1 MEPPQL
7 VKPDQAKDRVMYAR
21 NQQRSAGRVPVV
33 GGSPI
38 NEDMAVA
45 LRTIVFGTAVAPPRG
60 EWLRTG
66 IVFREPD
73 KELAYGLKAPRN
85 GTRGLLSALQ
95 AEIIKILL
103 FEKRVE
109 NANSIELFLKPDGAR
124 QLEVL
129 VKAMGEILWRI
140 GEKSKVIMCLPQD
153 LILVPHSVNFF
164 QDSLTEKLH
173 LFEITS
179 LEDLQIFIKRYIHV
193 FLEETGPGTL
203 LLLYSAV
210 ATRGTENTQ
219 RDLEVEKGYLVTG
232 AEEGSLCIVTLML
245 TGRATPYLHNGVVYV
260 GDEEHYAVPQ
270 YGILARSEVG
280 FLLYEEGVEER
291 MPGSRLKTPSLP
303 IWVVC
308 SQGHFG
314 VMFNTN
320 RELLRNYHAERRF
333 ELHYYTC
340 GGSQCQ
346 LIVDTRQEEPQSNN
360 HSEQDQAAIS
370 AFSNIEKLV
379 HTKLVTLLYY
389 TTIVFIELYYYTC
402 GGSQC
407 HLIVDTRQEEPQSNN
422 HSEQDQAAISAFS
435 NIEKLVHTKW
445 QDARI
450 QWIGT
455 TQFI

>member
-1 MEPPQL
+1 
-7 VKPDQAKDRVMYAR
+7 
-21 NQQRSAGRVPVV
+21 
-33 GGSPI
+33 
-38 NEDMAVA
+38 
-45 LRTIVFGTAVAPPRG
+45 
-60 EWLRTG
+60 
-66 IVFREPD
+66 
-73 KELAYGLKAPRN
+73 
-85 GTRGLLSALQ
+85 
-95 AEIIKILL
+95 
-103 FEKRVE
+103 
-109 NANSIELFLKPDGAR
+109 
-124 QLEVL
+124 
-129 VKAMGEILWRI
+129 
-140 GEKSKVIMCLPQD
+140 
-153 LILVPHSVNFF
+153 
-164 QDSLTEKLH
+164 
-173 LFEITS
+173 
-179 LEDLQIFIKRYIHV
+179 
-193 FLEETGPGTL
+193 
-203 LLLYSAV
+203 
-210 ATRGTENTQ
+210 
-219 RDLEVEKGYLVTG
+219 
-232 AEEGSLCIVTLML
+232 ML

-407 HLIVDTRQEEPQSNN
+407 QLIVDTRQEEPQSNN

-435 NIEKLVHTKW
+435 NIEKLVHTKLVTLLYYTTIVFIELYYYTCGGSQCQLIVDTRQEEPQSNNHSE
-445 QDARI
+445 QDQAAISAFSNIEKVVHTNQCQLTVDTRQEEPQSNNHSEQDQAAVSNI
-450 QWIGT
+450 EKLVHTKLDYRGHSQSLGGGHYQNTSSGLKDQKTTLGRRWISS
-455 TQFI
+455 FSAIID